1 MGFTVTALFTATL
14 MQNPG
19 AAVVTEGQP
28 VPMAMVDGRACL
40 ADDDVCLAV
49 VEDAERGPGA
59 YRVALSTRGKSA
71 DEAKSQP
78 LPCLVG
84 EDQTPAIWP
93 YALPVPGDG
102 VAGDGAMKL
111 YLVGVLLKQSVGYSG
126 GGADVSRLCLS
137 SLGVGRITALGTELA
152 NLPWRSLLMIRACF
166 DDADRNKRR
175 GVCHDEYDYSASL
188 MLAPD
193 GDGGVPPALVYRT
206 EATAYP
212 QTARRWE
219 DSSAASPLTPSDLS
233 HWRDPECSY
242 GRTLRFNPATD
253 RYEMDRPA
261 PDCQAYTAP

>member
-1 MGFTVTALFTATL
+1 MDFTVTALFAATL
-14 MQNPG
+14 TQVSG
-19 AAVVTEGQP
+19 AAVVAEGQP

-40 ADDDVCLAV
+40 ADNDVCLAV
-49 VEDAERGPGA
+49 VADTERGPGA
-59 YRVALSTRGKSA
+59 YRVALSIRGMSA
-71 DEAKSQP
+71 DKAKSQP
-78 LPCLVG
+78 LPCRVG
-84 EDQTPAIWP
+84 EDQTPEIWP
-93 YALPVPGDG
+93 YALPVPSDE
-102 VAGDGAMKL
+102 VAGDGVMKL
-111 YLVGVLLKQSVGYSG
+111 YFVGVLLKQSFGYSG

-152 NLPWRSLLMIRACF
+152 NLPWRSLLMIRACV

-193 GDGGVPPALVYRT
+193 GDGSVPPALVYRT
-206 EATAYP
+206 QATAYP

-219 DSSAASPLTPSDLS
+219 DSSAAPPLTPSDLS

-242 GRTLRFNPATD
+242 ERVLRHNSATG